1 MSLPPGGRRAAG
13 RSRGGGGI
21 RRKSAGMTPLR
32 AGAILLMLMCAAA
45 SYGLIATSAFSF
57 RHLALEG
64 ERYTS
69 ADTVSA
75 ALALQ
80 QGANLV
86 RLRTDTLIDAL
97 RAIPTVR
104 DAHVSIELP
113 DTVRVRI
120 DEREPILVWATGS
133 NQFLVDRAGL
143 LFAPAAGDAS
153 PAAAGL
159 RVIHDT
165 RTTAAQLSV
174 GSILDPI
181 DLDVATRLG
190 SLKPADL
197 ASAAAD
203 LAVTVDDTGGF
214 VLSSGKDGWV
224 ATFGI
229 YTPTLRPPSIVPGQV
244 RLLRSILL
252 DRGEANLARIDV
264 ARTIQG
270 TYELK
275 NGR

>member
-13 RSRGGGGI
+13 RTRGGGGI

-143 LFAPAAGDAS
+143 LFAPATGDAS

>member
-1 MSLPPGGRRAAG
+1 MSVRPGGRRAAG
-13 RSRGGGGI
+13 RSRGGDGI

-32 AGAILLMLMCAAA
+32 AGAILLMLLCAVGG
-45 SYGLIATSAFSF
+45 YGLIATSAFSF

-64 ERYTS
+64 EHYTS
-69 ADTVSA
+69 ADTVTA

-80 QGANLV
+80 QGANMV
-86 RLRTDTLIDAL
+86 RLRTDTLVDAL

-120 DEREPILVWATGS
+120 DEREPILIWSAGS
-133 NQFLVDRAGL
+133 TQFLVDRAGL
-143 LFAPAAGDAS
+143 LFAPVAGEAPSAVGD
-153 PAAAGL
+153 L

-165 RTTAAQLSV
+165 RTSSASLSV

-197 ASAAAD
+197 SSTAAD
-203 LAVTVDDTGGF
+203 LSVTIDDTGGF
-214 VLSSGKDGWV
+214 VVSSGPGGWL

-244 RLLRSILL
+244 RLLRSILIE
-252 DRGEANLARIDV
+252 RGEANLARIDL
-264 ARTIQG
+264 ARTTQG
-270 TYELK
+270 TFELK
-275 NGR
+275 NGK

>member
-13 RSRGGGGI
+13 RGRGGGGI
-21 RRKSAGMTPLR
+21 RRKSAGLTPLR
-32 AGAILLMLMCAAA
+32 AGAILLMLMCAVG

-69 ADTVSA
+69 ADTVTA
-75 ALALQ
+75 ALSLQ

-86 RLRTDTLIDAL
+86 RMRTDTLIDAL

-120 DEREPILVWATGS
+120 DEREPILVWATS
-133 NQFLVDRAGL
+133 SSQFLVDRAGL
-143 LFAPAAGDAS
+143 LFAPATGDAAS
-153 PAAAGL
+153 AVAGL

-165 RTTAAQLSV
+165 RASSAQLSV
-174 GSILDPI
+174 GATLDPI

-197 ASAAAD
+197 ASTAAD
-203 LAVTVDDTGGF
+203 LSVTVDDTGGF
-214 VLSSGKDGWV
+214 VVTSGKDGWV

-229 YTPTLRPPSIVPGQV
+229 YTPTLRPPTIVPGQV

-264 ARTIQG
+264 ARTIEG
-270 TYELK
+270 SYELK
-275 NGR
+275 SGK

>member
-1 MSLPPGGRRAAG
+1 
-13 RSRGGGGI
+13 
-21 RRKSAGMTPLR
+21 MTPLR
-32 AGAILLMLMCAAA
+32 AGAILLMLMCAVA

-69 ADTVSA
+69 ADTGTA

-120 DEREPILVWATGS
+120 DEREPILIWATGTS
-133 NQFLVDRAGL
+133 QFLVDRAGL
-143 LFAPAAGDAS
+143 LFAPATGDA
-153 PAAAGL
+153 ALADL

-165 RTTAAQLSV
+165 RASTAQLSV
-174 GSILDPI
+174 GSTLDPI

-197 ASAAAD
+197 ASTAPG
-203 LAVTVDDTGGF
+203 LTVTIDDTGGF
-214 VLSSGKDGWV
+214 VVSSGKDGWL

-252 DRGEANLARIDV
+252 DQGEANLARIDV

-270 TYELK
+270 SYELK
-275 NGR
+275 NGK